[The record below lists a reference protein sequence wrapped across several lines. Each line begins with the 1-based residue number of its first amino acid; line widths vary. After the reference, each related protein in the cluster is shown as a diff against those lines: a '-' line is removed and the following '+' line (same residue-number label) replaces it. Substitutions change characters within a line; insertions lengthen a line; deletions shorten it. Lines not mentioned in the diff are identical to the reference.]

1 MQDNIFELLKTY
13 SKDQLRDLMSSRGI
27 IFKEYKYHC
36 PFHGEDK
43 TPSGSI
49 TFKNGSA
56 FFHCFACGTA
66 GDAGKFIELYEK
78 LSPAKAAKVALNFI
92 GFDFDESL
100 NEEELEAKKEA
111 FIKLQKEQEA
121 ARAKLEQ
128 EAEQKAQLVR
138 AKLNKVAP
146 NFLQNAKDLT
156 ALAEP
161 FDIFIAK
168 TDYFNY
174 LFDRYIGFDHQ
185 NDSVVI
191 VIPNEQGETLNIKH
205 RTKFKWDDEARCY
218 SNERLSG
225 KWIGAS
231 GASAYPFPIDFYHEF
246 NSDIVIICE
255 GEKDA
260 INLCSLGVCALTLGG
275 VNNSWQ
281 KHKDLLKDKIVYIW
295 FDNDKAGYTNAIA
308 RYKEIE
314 SVAKSIYITLF
325 YKLCPAAPAKYDI
338 SDYLAD
344 NQAKFTNSDRI
355 LDKLIYSSFKLT
367 NDLID
372 EISELYDSDLKEFK
386 EPFIKVT
393 FNDICKEIMQT
404 DKDGNYLNIIPVK
417 GELDDKLI
425 DHFVNMFKSKD
436 LKEITAEVKSAML
449 ENRLFVSPQVD
460 KDLDQ
465 WAKVVDKICDFQ
477 KILRTNYHQVH
488 LADMCES
495 FVKTIRKLGYDIAE
509 YKGQIYFWNGNFYS
523 FVDDR
528 EIYKFLLHHWMS
540 ASGVDKKKITDR
552 TATEL
557 IDNIRGQGV
566 LIDAKRKE
574 PHLMNKRVINLR
586 NGSVIISKN
595 GKITFTQ
602 SHNKKLYATNM
613 LDFEYNA
620 EAKCPKWER
629 FLSQVMN
636 DEDRLTLMEFIGYCF
651 LPSHDYEA
659 FLFLYGKSGSNG
671 KSVILDVLRSFF
683 GEDNVSNLQLQ
694 QLEGHELHGLAN
706 KMLNIGSEIDKLG
719 VDKGQ
724 FSNLKAL
731 VSPRDQI
738 QINPKNQQPYSLKP
752 EDKPKF
758 AFAGN
763 DKPKSNI
770 DNAVFRRM
778 LLIGFDK
785 EIKDDEKIRGLS
797 ERFSD
802 ELDGIFALALEG
814 LRRLVTNGKFTKG
827 QKMQDAL
834 NEYKDEVNPTRVF
847 IRDAITPNKAK
858 FTPNKYLY
866 LLYCEFAKERGNKP
880 MSQTKFT
887 QVLKDE
893 LTMSNIEF
901 QVLLK
906 KSSIP
911 RIGLASV
918 ERGFAGI
925 EINTDFDITSVTI
938 NNMNLDIE
946 NMSESCSF
954 LDGDEL

>member
-1 MQDNIFELLKTY
+1 
-13 SKDQLRDLMSSRGI
+13 
-27 IFKEYKYHC
+27 
-36 PFHGEDK
+36 
-43 TPSGSI
+43 
-49 TFKNGSA
+49 
-56 FFHCFACGTA
+56 
-66 GDAGKFIELYEK
+66 
-78 LSPAKAAKVALNFI
+78 
-92 GFDFDESL
+92 
-100 NEEELEAKKEA
+100 
-111 FIKLQKEQEA
+111 
-121 ARAKLEQ
+121 
-128 EAEQKAQLVR
+128 
-138 AKLNKVAP
+138 
-146 NFLQNAKDLT
+146 
-156 ALAEP
+156 
-161 FDIFIAK
+161 
-168 TDYFNY
+168 
-174 LFDRYIGFDHQ
+174 
-185 NDSVVI
+185 
-191 VIPNEQGETLNIKH
+191 
-205 RTKFKWDDEARCY
+205 
-218 SNERLSG
+218 
-225 KWIGAS
+225 
-231 GASAYPFPIDFYHEF
+231 
-246 NSDIVIICE
+246 
-255 GEKDA
+255 
-260 INLCSLGVCALTLGG
+260 
-275 VNNSWQ
+275 
-281 KHKDLLKDKIVYIW
+281 
-295 FDNDKAGYTNAIA
+295 
-308 RYKEIE
+308 
-314 SVAKSIYITLF
+314 
-325 YKLCPAAPAKYDI
+325 
-338 SDYLAD
+338 
-344 NQAKFTNSDRI
+344 
-355 LDKLIYSSFKLT
+355 
-367 NDLID
+367 
-372 EISELYDSDLKEFK
+372 
-386 EPFIKVT
+386 
-393 FNDICKEIMQT
+393 
-404 DKDGNYLNIIPVK
+404 
-417 GELDDKLI
+417 
-425 DHFVNMFKSKD
+425 MFKSKD
-436 LKEITAEVKSAML
+436 LKDITAEVKSAML
-449 ENRLFVSPQVD
+449 ENRLFVSPQAD
-460 KDLDQ
+460 KDLEQ

-574 PHLMNKRVINLR
+574 PHLINKRVINLK
-586 NGSVIISKN
+586 NGSIIISKN
-595 GKITFTQ
+595 GKIVF
-602 SHNKKLYATNM
+602 SEHHNKKLYATNM
-613 LDFEYNA
+613 LDFEYNPQ
-620 EAKCPKWER
+620 AKCPKWER

-814 LRRLVTNGKFTKG
+814 LKRLVTNGKFTKG

-847 IRDAITPNKAK
+847 IRDAIVFNKNR
-858 FTPNKYLY
+858 FVPNKYLY
-866 LLYCEFAKERGNKP
+866 MLYSEFAKERGNKP
-880 MSQTKFT
+880 MSQTKFI

-893 LTMSNIEF
+893 FAMAGVKFATLARR
-901 QVLLK
+901 
-906 KSSIP
+906 SSIP
-911 RIGLASV
+911 RIGLGSV

-925 EINTDFDITSVTI
+925 DINSDFDITSISFNGATI
-938 NNMNLDIE
+938 DLE

>member
-1 MQDNIFELLKTY
+1 MQDNIFELLKSY
-13 SKDQLRDLMSSRGI
+13 SKEQLRDLMSSRGI

-36 PFHGEDK
+36 PFHGQDK

-49 TFKNGSA
+49 TMKNGLA
-56 FFHCFACGTA
+56 FFNCFACSTG

-111 FIKLQKEQEA
+111 F
-121 ARAKLEQ
+121 AKLEAQ
-128 EAEQKAQLVR
+128 QKAHQEHLAKEAEQKAQLIK

-146 NFLQNAKDLT
+146 TYLQNAKELSSI
-156 ALAEP
+156 AEP

-168 TDYFNY
+168 TDYFKY

-191 VIPNEQGETLNIKH
+191 IIPNEQGETLNIKH
-205 RTKFKWDDEARCY
+205 RTKFKWDNEAKCY
-218 SNERLSG
+218 SNELMPG

-231 GASAYPFPIDFYHEF
+231 GASAYPFPISFYNELS
-246 NSDIVIICE
+246 SDTVIICE

-275 VNNSWQ
+275 AANSWQ
-281 KHKDLLKDKIVYIW
+281 NHKELLRDKIVYIW
-295 FDNDKAGYTNAIA
+295 FDNDRAGYTNAIA

-314 SVAKSIYITLF
+314 AVAKAVYITLF

-338 SDYLAD
+338 SDYLAA
-344 NQAKFTNSDRI
+344 NQAKFTSPQKI
-355 LDKLIYSSFKLT
+355 FDKLIYSSFKLT

-372 EISELYDSDLKEFK
+372 EISELYDCDLSKFK
-386 EPFIKVT
+386 SAFKMVS
-393 FNDICKEIMQT
+393 FNNICNEVMAK

-417 GELDDKLI
+417 GELDDDHI
-425 DHFVNMFKSKD
+425 DYFIKMFKSKD
-436 LKEITAEVKSAML
+436 LKDITAEVKSAML
-449 ENRLFVSPQVD
+449 DNRLFVSPQAD
-460 KDLDQ
+460 KDLEQ

-477 KILRTNYHQVH
+477 KILRTNYHQTH

-509 YKGQIYFWNGNFYS
+509 YKGEIYFWNGNFYS
-523 FVDDR
+523 KVDDR

-566 LIDAKRKE
+566 LIDAKRRE
-574 PHLMNKRVINLR
+574 PNLINKRVINLR

-595 GKITFTQ
+595 GKIVFTQ

-613 LDFEYNA
+613 LDFEYH
-620 EAKCPKWER
+620 EDAKCPKWER
-629 FLSQVMN
+629 FLDQVMS
-636 DEDRLTLMEFIGYCF
+636 DEDKLTLMEFIGYCF

-763 DKPKSNI
+763 DKPKGNI

-834 NEYKDEVNPTRVF
+834 DEYKDEVNPTRVF
-847 IRDAITPNKAK
+847 IRDAIVFNKNR
-858 FTPNKYLY
+858 FVPNKYLY
-866 LLYCEFAKERGNKP
+866 MLYSEFAKERGNKP
-880 MSQTKFT
+880 MSQTKFI

-893 LTMSNIEF
+893 FAMAGVKFATLARRSA
-901 QVLLK
+901 
-906 KSSIP
+906 IP
-911 RIGLASV
+911 RIGLGSV

-925 EINTDFDITSVTI
+925 DINSDFDITSISFNGLTI
-938 NNMNLDIE
+938 DLE

>member
-43 TPSGSI
+43 TPSGAVA
-49 TFKNGSA
+49 FKKGSA

-78 LSPAKAAKVALNFI
+78 LSPVKAAKVALNFI

-100 NEEELEAKKEA
+100 IAEEIEAKREA
-111 FIKLQKEQEA
+111 FIKLQKEQEV
-121 ARAKLEQ
+121 ARLKLQEQ
-128 EAEQKAQLVR
+128 AEQKAQLVR

-146 NFLQNAKDLT
+146 NFLQNGKDLG

-191 VIPNEQGETLNIKH
+191 VIPNEQGQAVNIKH

-246 NSDIVIICE
+246 DSDIVIICE

-281 KHKDLLKDKIVYIW
+281 KHKDLLKNKIVYIW

-344 NQAKFTNSDRI
+344 NQAKFTNSEKI

-372 EISELYDSDLKEFK
+372 EISELYNSDLKEFK
-386 EPFIKVT
+386 EPFKKVT

-436 LKEITAEVKSAML
+436 LKDITAEVKSAML

-528 EIYKFLLHHWMS
+528 EIYKFLLKHWMR

-574 PHLMNKRVINLR
+574 PHLINKRVINLK
-586 NGSVIISKN
+586 NGSIIISKN
-595 GKITFTQ
+595 GKIVF
-602 SHNKKLYATNM
+602 SEHHNKKLYATNM
-613 LDFEYNA
+613 LDFEYNPQ
-620 EAKCPKWER
+620 AKCPKWER

-752 EDKPKF
+752 EDKPKL

-763 DKPKSNI
+763 DKPKGNI

-785 EIKDDEKIRGLS
+785 EIKDNEKIRGLS

-887 QVLKDE
+887 QTLKDE
-893 LTMSNIEF
+893 LIMSNIEF
-901 QVLLK
+901 QVILR

-925 EINTDFDITSVTI
+925 EINSDFDITSISFNGATVD
-938 NNMNLDIE
+938 LE
-946 NMSESCSF
+946 NMSEPCSI

>member
-49 TFKNGSA
+49 TVKNGSA
-56 FFHCFACGTA
+56 FFNCFACGTG

-78 LSPAKAAKVALNFI
+78 LSPIKAAKVALNFI

-100 NEEELEAKKEA
+100 IAEEIEAKREA

-121 ARAKLEQ
+121 ARAKLAK
-128 EAEQKAQLVR
+128 EAEQKAQLVQ

-146 NFLQNAKDLT
+146 NFLQNGKDLG

-191 VIPNEQGETLNIKH
+191 VIPNEQGQAVNIKH

-246 NSDIVIICE
+246 DSDIVIICE

-260 INLCSLGVCALTLGG
+260 INLCSLGVSALTLGG

-528 EIYKFLLHHWMS
+528 EIYKFLLKHWMR

-574 PHLMNKRVINLR
+574 PHLMNKRVINLK
-586 NGSVIISKN
+586 NGSIIISKN
-595 GKITFTQ
+595 GKIVF
-602 SHNKKLYATNM
+602 SEHHNKKLYATNM

-620 EAKCPKWER
+620 QAKCPKWER

>member
-1 MQDNIFELLKTY
+1 MQDNIFELLKSY
-13 SKDQLRDLMSSRGI
+13 SKEQLRELMSSRGI
-27 IFKEYKYHC
+27 IFKDFKYHC

-43 TPSGSI
+43 TPSGSVS
-49 TFKNGSA
+49 FKNGSA
-56 FFHCFACGTA
+56 FFNCFACGTG

-100 NEEELEAKKEA
+100 SDEELQAKKEA
-111 FIKLQKEQEA
+111 FIQLQKEQEEK
-121 ARAKLEQ
+121 RAKLEQ
-128 EAEQKAQLVR
+128 EAEQKAQIVR
-138 AKLNKVAP
+138 AKLSKVAP
-146 NFLQNAKDLT
+146 NFLQQAKSLT

-168 TDYFNY
+168 TDYFDY
-174 LFDRYIGFDHQ
+174 LFDRYIGFDPQ
-185 NDSVVI
+185 NDSVAI
-191 VIPNEQGETLNIKH
+191 IISNEQGEVINIKH
-205 RTKFKWDDEARCY
+205 RTKFKWDSEARCY
-218 SNERLSG
+218 SNELMPG

-246 NSDIVIICE
+246 DSDIVVICE

-281 KHKDLLKDKIVYIW
+281 KHKELLRDKIVYIW
-295 FDNDKAGYTNAIA
+295 FDNDKAGYTSAIA

-314 SVAKSIYITLF
+314 AVAKSVYITLF
-325 YKLCPAAPAKYDI
+325 YKLCPAAPNKYDI
-338 SDYLAD
+338 SDYLGA
-344 NQAKFTNSDRI
+344 NQAKFTSSERI
-355 LDKLIYSSFKLT
+355 IDKLIYSSFKLT

-372 EISELYDSDLKEFK
+372 EISQLYECDLKEFK
-386 EPFIKVT
+386 EPFKKVT
-393 FNDICKEIMQT
+393 FSDICKEIMQT

-417 GELDDKLI
+417 GELDDNQIDYFIKL
-425 DHFVNMFKSKD
+425 FKSKE
-436 LKEITAEVKSAML
+436 LKDITFEVKSAML
-449 ENRLFVSPQVD
+449 ENRLFITPQAD
-460 KDLDQ
+460 KDLEQ

-477 KILRTNYHQVH
+477 KILRTNYHQTH
-488 LADMCES
+488 LADMCDS
-495 FVKTIRKLGYDIAE
+495 FVRTIRKLGYDIAE

-528 EIYKFLLHHWMS
+528 EIYKFLLHHWMG

-566 LIDAKRKE
+566 LIDAKRRE
-574 PHLMNKRVINLR
+574 PSLINKRVINLR
-586 NGSVIISKN
+586 NGSIIISKS
-595 GKITFTQ
+595 GKIVFSQ
-602 SHNKKLYATNM
+602 HHNKKLYATNM
-613 LDFEYNA
+613 LDFDYNP
-620 EAKCPKWER
+620 EAGCPKWEK

-651 LPSHDYEA
+651 LPSHDYES

-814 LRRLVTNGKFTKG
+814 LNRLVTQGKFTKG
-827 QKMQDAL
+827 QKMRDAL
-834 NEYKDEVNPTRVF
+834 DEYKDEVNPTRVF
-847 IRDAITPNKAK
+847 IRDAIKPNKER

-887 QVLKDE
+887 QTLKDE

-901 QVLLK
+901 QVILR
-906 KSSIP
+906 KSSVP

-925 EINTDFDITSVTI
+925 EINIDFDITSVTI

-946 NMSESCSF
+946 NMSEPCSF

>member
-1 MQDNIFELLKTY
+1 MQDNIFELLRAF
-13 SKDQLRDLMSSRGI
+13 SKEQLRDLMSSRGI

-36 PFHGEDK
+36 PFHGQDK

-49 TFKNGSA
+49 TMKNGSA
-56 FFHCFACGTA
+56 FFNCFACSTG

-111 FIKLQKEQEA
+111 F
-121 ARAKLEQ
+121 AKLEAQ
-128 EAEQKAQLVR
+128 QKAHQENLAKEAEQKAQLIK

-146 NFLQNAKDLT
+146 TYLQNAKELSSI
-156 ALAEP
+156 AEP

-174 LFDRYIGFDHQ
+174 LFDKYIGFDHQ

-191 VIPNEQGETLNIKH
+191 VIPNEQGEIQNIKH
-205 RTKFKWDDEARCY
+205 RTKFKWDNEARCY
-218 SNERLSG
+218 SNELMPG

-231 GASAYPFPIDFYHEF
+231 GASAYPFPIGFYHEID
-246 NSDIVIICE
+246 SDIVIICE

-275 VNNSWQ
+275 AANSWQ
-281 KHKDLLKDKIVYIW
+281 KHKELLRDKIVYIW
-295 FDNDKAGYTNAIA
+295 FDNDRAGYTNAIA

-338 SDYLAD
+338 SDYLSQ
-344 NQAKFTNSDRI
+344 NQAKFTSFEKI

-372 EISELYDSDLKEFK
+372 EISELYECDLKEFK
-386 EPFIKVT
+386 EPFKKVT
-393 FNDICKEIMQT
+393 FNDICKEIMQK

-425 DHFVNMFKSKD
+425 DHFINMFKSKD
-436 LKEITAEVKSAML
+436 LKDITAEVKSAML
-449 ENRLFVSPQVD
+449 ENRLFVSPQAD
-460 KDLDQ
+460 KDLQQ

-477 KILRTNYHQVH
+477 KILRTNYHQTH

-509 YKGQIYFWNGNFYS
+509 YKGEIYFWNGNFYS
-523 FVDDR
+523 KVDDR

-613 LDFEYNA
+613 LDFEYH
-620 EAKCPKWER
+620 EDAKCPKWER
-629 FLSQVMN
+629 FLDQVMS

-763 DKPKSNI
+763 DKPKGNI

-802 ELDGIFALALEG
+802 ELDGIFALALDG
-814 LRRLVTNGKFTKG
+814 LRRLVTQGKFTKG

-847 IRDAITPNKAK
+847 IRDAIVFNKNR
-858 FTPNKYLY
+858 FVPNKYLY
-866 LLYCEFAKERGNKP
+866 MLYSEFAKERGNKP
-880 MSQTKFT
+880 MSQTKFI

-893 LTMSNIEF
+893 FAMAGVKFATLARRSA
-901 QVLLK
+901 
-906 KSSIP
+906 IP
-911 RIGLASV
+911 RIGLGSV

-925 EINTDFDITSVTI
+925 DINSDFDITSISFNGATI
-938 NNMNLDIE
+938 DLE

-954 LDGDEL
+954 LDDDEL

>member
-13 SKDQLRDLMSSRGI
+13 SKDQLRELMSSRGI
-27 IFKEYKYHC
+27 IFKDFKYHC

-49 TFKNGSA
+49 SFKNGSA
-56 FFHCFACGTA
+56 FFNCFACGTG

-100 NEEELEAKKEA
+100 SDEELEAKKEA
-111 FIKLQKEQEA
+111 FIKLQKEQEEK
-121 ARAKLEQ
+121 REELSR
-128 EAEQKAQLVR
+128 EAEQKAQLTR

-146 NFLQNAKDLT
+146 NLLQQAKSLT

-168 TDYFNY
+168 TDYFHY
-174 LFDRYIGFDHQ
+174 LFDRYIGFDQ
-185 NDSVVI
+185 ENDSVVI
-191 VIPNEQGETLNIKH
+191 VVSNEQGETQNIKH
-205 RTKFKWDDEARCY
+205 RTKFKWDNEARCY
-218 SNERLSG
+218 SNELMNG

-246 NSDIVIICE
+246 SSDIVVICE

-275 VNNSWQ
+275 VTNSWDRY
-281 KHKDLLKDKIVYIW
+281 KDLLKGKVVYIW

-308 RYKEIE
+308 RYKEIKQ
-314 SVAKSIYITLF
+314 VAKSVYITLF
-325 YKLCPAAPAKYDI
+325 YKLYPGAPNKYDI

-344 NQAKFTNSDRI
+344 NQAKFTSCQKI

-372 EISELYDSDLKEFK
+372 EISELYNCDLKEFK
-386 EPFIKVT
+386 EPFKKVT

-436 LKEITAEVKSAML
+436 LKDISLEVKYAML
-449 ENRLFVSPQVD
+449 QNRLFVSPQGE
-460 KDLDQ
+460 KELEQ
-465 WAKVVDKICDFQ
+465 GAKGIEKICDFQ
-477 KILRTNYHQVH
+477 KILRTNYHQTH

-495 FVKTIRKLGYDIAE
+495 FVKSIRKLGYDIAE

-528 EIYKFLLHHWMS
+528 EIYKFLLHRWMS

-552 TATEL
+552 TALEL

-574 PHLMNKRVINLR
+574 PHLINKRVINLR
-586 NGSVIISKN
+586 NGSIIISKN
-595 GKITFTQ
+595 GKIVF
-602 SHNKKLYATNM
+602 SEHHNKKLYATNM
-613 LDFEYNA
+613 LDFEYNPRA
-620 EAKCPKWER
+620 ICPKWER

-651 LPSHDYEA
+651 LPSHDYES

-752 EDKPKF
+752 EDKPKL

-763 DKPKSNI
+763 DKPKGNI

-814 LRRLVTNGKFTKG
+814 LERLVTNGKFTKG

-834 NEYKDEVNPTRVF
+834 NEYKDEVNPIRVF
-847 IRDAITPNKAK
+847 IRDAIKPNKK
-858 FTPNKYLY
+858 RFTPNKYLY

-880 MSQTKFT
+880 MSQTKFI

-893 LTMSNIEF
+893 FTMAGVNF
-901 QVLLK
+901 TVLARR
-906 KSSIP
+906 SAIP

-925 EINTDFDITSVTI
+925 EINSDFDITSISFNGATVD
-938 NNMNLDIE
+938 LE
-946 NMSESCSF
+946 NMSEPCSI